1 MADFDAAPGAA
12 FALEALEVGALVYVA
27 GRAYRLDRTRRF
39 VRAAEADRLDADAC
53 GAGDADGAAA
63 PDGPSLTNVLDLS
76 AWTPLRAPVPPPAL
90 PEGGHLAFS
99 PAKKVRFAELL
110 AESGN
115 VRHAC
120 AVTGISR
127 HTAYKARRRDGV
139 LAQAWD
145 AALALAAEHVDAVLA
160 ERALEGVEE
169 PVFWK
174 GELVGTRRRYDNRL
188 LLAHLARLEAHAAHR
203 PVALAA
209 GRFDELLARLGGQA
223 VDPALLH
230 HRPTFMDGGMRV
242 ERQWHV
248 PGLALPRG
256 EWCTHAQRYAEE
268 AAAMMET
275 DDADYDW
282 EEEEWVACTG
292 AASAAAWYEAHTRW
306 DAHREAA
313 WDYVDALEQAWDEP
327 FDAVEREGFEP
338 AMRRA
343 AGLADEPGMEEER
356 GVEEELGGAAGS
368 AVREQPDDP
377 PMEYKSM
384 EGVGASGPGVPAW
397 AGGVWAVRAGSGRRG
412 QGELGQGE
420 LGQAGEAG
428 ARASG
433 TRRKSA
439 ALNCVTPVTPLG
451 DGGVAGGGGQRIARA
466 AGLSGGGPPL
476 RGGSGL
482 YPASPIFRTRR
493 SAMADFDSA
502 VIQFTAQGCGEYDAG
517 PPPRHRGSSAVGA
530 GPAS

>member
-63 PDGPSLTNVLDLS
+63 PDGPSLINVLDLS

-188 LLAHLARLEAHAAHR
+188 LLAHASNL
-203 PVALAA
+203 
-209 GRFDELLARLGGQA
+209 
-223 VDPALLH
+223 
-230 HRPTFMDGGMRV
+230 MDLMGYF
-242 ERQWHV
+242 
-248 PGLALPRG
+248 PK
-256 EWCTHAQRYAEE
+256 
-268 AAAMMET
+268 
-275 DDADYDW
+275 
-282 EEEEWVACTG
+282 
-292 AASAAAWYEAHTRW
+292 
-306 DAHREAA
+306 
-313 WDYVDALEQAWDEP
+313 
-327 FDAVEREGFEP
+327 EGTLVVF
-338 AMRRA
+338 R
-343 AGLADEPGMEEER
+343 
-356 GVEEELGGAAGS
+356 
-368 AVREQPDDP
+368 
-377 PMEYKSM
+377 
-384 EGVGASGPGVPAW
+384 
-397 AGGVWAVRAGSGRRG
+397 
-412 QGELGQGE
+412 
-420 LGQAGEAG
+420 
-428 ARASG
+428 
-433 TRRKSA
+433 
-439 ALNCVTPVTPLG
+439 PLG
-451 DGGVAGGGGQRIARA
+451 DPAGFEYIASIPAPTGVNCCVKVKNEAF
-466 AGLSGGGPPL
+466 
-476 RGGSGL
+476 
-482 YPASPIFRTRR
+482 SP
-493 SAMADFDSA
+493 S
-502 VIQFTAQGCGEYDAG
+502 VV
-517 PPPRHRGSSAVGA
+517 P
-530 GPAS
+530 